1 MTRSR
6 LDFDKKAEFK
16 TMSTV
21 SSSSGETTAT
31 K

>member
-6 LDFDKKAEFK
+6 LDFEKAEFK